1 MMKYLLTVLSLIGL
15 PAMAFASGEP
25 AGADVNLAGT
35 IYGYLG
41 VVVFVAAYI
50 LVPLENKIHLRKSK
64 PLMFA
69 AGIIWLLLGLAY
81 LSIGDTH
88 TAHEA
93 IKKNLLEYAEIFLF
107 LLVAM
112 TYINALEERN
122 VFQALR
128 AFLVSRGF
136 SLRTIFW
143 ITGLLAFCLS
153 PIADNLTTA
162 LIMGAVAMAVG
173 GKNTKFVALACIN
186 IVVAANAGGAFS
198 PFGDI
203 TTLMVW
209 TKGKA
214 AFHEFFYLF
223 IPSLV
228 HWLVPAFLMS
238 IAVGKEPPE
247 EHEEVVKLKYGSFG
261 IMFLFLATIA
271 TAVCFHN
278 FLNLP
283 PGAGMMLG
291 LGYLGLFSYH
301 IKLHEGNLKRF
312 DYILGT
318 RSEESFTP
326 LRAIAM
332 SKKPLEDIIE
342 SFGEAIFAIDT
353 NHVVTHWNKPMEKLS
368 GIKAKDVIGT
378 NRHWYP
384 FYKEERP
391 SLADLSLSYLPE
403 DAIATHY
410 ESGMRRKNPYVE
422 DAYDASGFYPHLGDE
437 GRWLSLSAAPIKD
450 RNGAV
455 IGAVEILQDFTERR
469 KQAHHFDIMQK
480 VARAEWDT
488 LMFFYGVILCVGGLA
503 QFGYLA
509 TVSKLMYHDLGAT
522 TANVLVGAIGAVLGN
537 IPILFAVLAMDPVMS
552 HGQWLLLTLTVGI
565 GGNLL
570 SVGSAAGVALMGTAR
585 GKYTFGVHLKWVPAI
600 ILGYVASILCHLFM
614 NASLM

>member
-1 MMKYLLTVLSLIGL
+1 MKQLLFVAVSLAM
-15 PAMAFASGEP
+15 PALAFASTEP
-25 AGADVNLAGT
+25 STAIVDLSNTV
-35 IYGYLG
+35 YGYLG
-41 VVVFVAAYI
+41 IALFVAAYI

-69 AGIIWLLLGLAY
+69 AGVIWLLLGLAY
-81 LSIGDTH
+81 YRIGDLH
-88 TAHEA
+88 TAHAA
-93 IKKNLLEYAEIFLF
+93 IKNNLLEFAEIFLF
-107 LLVAM
+107 LLAAM

-136 SLRTIFW
+136 SLRSIFW
-143 ITGLLAFCLS
+143 ITGLLAFFIS
-153 PIADNLTTA
+153 PVADNLTTA

-214 AFHEFFYLF
+214 EFHEFFRLF
-223 IPSLV
+223 LPSLV
-228 HWLVPAFLMS
+228 HWLVPALLMS
-238 IAVGKEPPE
+238 FAVGKEPPE
-247 EHEEVVKLKYGSFG
+247 EHQEDVKLKYGAFG
-261 IMFLFLATIA
+261 IMFLFLATIT

-318 RSEESFTP
+318 RSEETFTP

-332 SKKPLEDIIE
+332 SKKPIGDIIE
-342 SFGEAIFAIDT
+342 KFDEAIFAIDT
-353 NHVVTHWNKPMEKLS
+353 NHKITHWNKVMEKLT
-368 GIKAKDVIGT
+368 GIKAADAVGT
-378 NRHWYP
+378 NRQWSP
-384 FYKEERP
+384 FYKEQRP
-391 SLADLSLSYLPE
+391 SLADLCISYLPE

-410 ESGMRRKNPYVE
+410 EAGMRRKNPYVE
-422 DAYDASGFYPHLGDE
+422 DAYDASGFYPHMGEE

-450 RNGAV
+450 RDGKV

-509 TVSKLMYHDLGAT
+509 SVSTLMYHDLGAT
-522 TANVLVGAIGAVLGN
+522 TANVLVGGIGAVLGN

-600 ILGYVASILCHLFM
+600 ILGYVASIWCHLIL
-614 NASLM
+614 NAKLM